1 MSSLLGSYYKWRL
14 KTPQER
20 VVKFQQKAND
30 LLKRY
35 NAKIVANVEIKSE
48 KDEKLIKDRF
58 NKLQEDMGVKV
69 QANIQL
75 IPENWDKPVEENKG
89 NVDEKK

>member
-1 MSSLLGSYYKWRL
+1 M
-14 KTPQER
+14 
-20 VVKFQQKAND
+20 VKFQQKAND